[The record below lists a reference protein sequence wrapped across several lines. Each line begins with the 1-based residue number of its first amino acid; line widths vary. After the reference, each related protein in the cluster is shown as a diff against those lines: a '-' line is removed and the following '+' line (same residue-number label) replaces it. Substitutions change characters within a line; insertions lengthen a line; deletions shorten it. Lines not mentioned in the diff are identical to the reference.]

1 MNLQIFKRTTA
12 MLLPMFFY
20 LSAAHAQPVPPDARG
35 VVRWTCNAFYLPARS
50 IWQRTV
56 DVEFAAG
63 GVRAVRIDG
72 VAVYAFAIQGTTLL
86 TSIDAERIQFDTA
99 AETWASDLLGIVSSQ
114 GRCER

>member
-1 MNLQIFKRTTA
+1 MNLKIFKRTTA
-12 MLLPMFFY
+12 MWLSMGFY
-20 LSAAHAQPVPPDARG
+20 LSAAHTQPVPPDARG

-72 VAVYAFAIQGTTLL
+72 VAVYAFNIQGTTLL

-99 AETWASDLLGIVSSQ
+99 AETWASDLRGIVSSQ